1 MIKNVKGIGRKT
13 NTDADI
19 FFSHT
24 YSIEDEEIKRVYE
37 EFLKQLEKSISFE
50 NKQQM
55 FSYDPEDIEELYNNV
70 CRNTYDY
77 ITGHRFLSKYDMDNV
92 VEMLLKSTSEQLQDF
107 RGILFA
113 IYRHAG
119 KGEFDEKDIETMK
132 QLLAK
137 VEKKYDGENP
147 WDKIQLMQIKW
158 LKSNLKGFI
167 EQMS

>member
-1 MIKNVKGIGRKT
+1 MIKNAKGIGRKT

-24 YSIEDEEIKRVYE
+24 YSIEDEEIRCVYE
-37 EFLKQLEKSISFE
+37 EFLKQLAESISFE
-50 NKQQM
+50 NKQQT
-55 FSYDPEDIEELYNNV
+55 FSYNPQDIEELYNNV

-77 ITGHRFLSKYDMDNV
+77 IVGHRFLSKYNIDSF

-119 KGEFDEKDIETMK
+119 KGEFDEKDIEALE
-132 QLLAK
+132 QLLENVK
-137 VEKKYDGENP
+137 EKYDGENS

-158 LKSNLKGFI
+158 LMLNLEQFI
-167 EQMS
+167 KQMS

>member
-1 MIKNVKGIGRKT
+1 
-13 NTDADI
+13 
-19 FFSHT
+19 
-24 YSIEDEEIKRVYE
+24 
-37 EFLKQLEKSISFE
+37 
-50 NKQQM
+50 M
-55 FSYDPEDIEELYNNV
+55 FSYDPKDIEELYNNV
-70 CRNTYDY
+70 CRNTCDY
-77 ITGHRFLSKYDMDNV
+77 ITGHRFLSKYNIDNL
-92 VEMLLKSTSEQLQDF
+92 VEMLLKSSSEQLQDF

-137 VEKKYDGENP
+137 VEETYDGENP